1 MFWALLQLH
10 VGCALRVLAEPLAY
24 ESNVAIAWHVLPV
37 SAVIELI
44 AVSLFA
50 LNLGVT
56 LLLAP
61 AHLRKERAA
70 I

>member
-1 MFWALLQLH
+1 VKAAQGRCVKQPEFAMFEAKLQIRDGATH
-10 VGCALRVLAEPLAY
+10 K
-24 ESNVAIAWHVLPV
+24 
-37 SAVIELI
+37 LI

-61 AHLRKERAA
+61 VHLRKERAT